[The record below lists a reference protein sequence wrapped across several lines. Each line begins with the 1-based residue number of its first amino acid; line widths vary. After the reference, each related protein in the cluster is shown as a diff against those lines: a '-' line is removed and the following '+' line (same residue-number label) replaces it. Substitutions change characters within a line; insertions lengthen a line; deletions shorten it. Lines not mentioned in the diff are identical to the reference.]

1 MNTVIVVNYNSSRF
15 VSLILECVARL
26 SECTGEIIITDNG
39 SHPSDVARL
48 MRMCSLYDNTLVLPR
63 KQTMTP
69 SLAHGGALDAMLP
82 YVRTPY
88 VTVMDADACFLQYGW
103 DKIMIDELNGDCHA
117 VGTPHA
123 FSAPYRYI
131 DFPLM
136 YATMY
141 KTDTLR
147 ELNCK
152 FVPIE
157 GKETVG
163 YDTGWEIRH
172 KFREARLTAKVFSPR
187 STRDW
192 KGGAFN
198 RVVCTEYWHNDAL
211 IASHFGRGST
221 VGAAKYFK
229 VLSVPVVAPALR
241 RFVGLRERQL
251 WIQTARELIASQCG
265 ASRCAM

>member
-1 MNTVIVVNYNSSRF
+1 
-15 VSLILECVARL
+15 
-26 SECTGEIIITDNG
+26 
-39 SHPSDVARL
+39 
-48 MRMCSLYDNTLVLPR
+48 MCSLYDNTLVLPR

-103 DKIMIDELNGDCHA
+103 DKIMIDELKGDCHA

-123 FSAPYRYI
+123 FATKYRYV

-141 KTDTLR
+141 KTETLR
-147 ELNCK
+147 NLHCR
-152 FVPIE
+152 FVPVA

-163 YDTGWEIRH
+163 FDTGWEIRH
-172 KFREARLTAKVFSPR
+172 KFTEAGLTAKVFSAR

-192 KGGAFN
+192 KGGPFCN
-198 RVVCTEYWHNDAL
+198 VVCDEFWHNDQL
-211 IASHFGRGST
+211 IASHYGRGSSI
-221 VGAAKYFK
+221 GAAKYFK
-229 VLSVPVVAPALR
+229 NCSIPLIASALR
-241 RFVGLRERQL
+241 RVAGLRERSEWL
-251 WIQTARELIASQCG
+251 VTARKLIKRQQCPEI
-265 ASRCAM
+265 